1 MLFTTEAIV
10 LRTIPYGDPSVILK
24 AWTKRSGLRS
34 YLVRTGGKRGTAR
47 AALQAL
53 NRLEL
58 VVDEK
63 PDRDLHHVREIRV
76 LRPYTRLHSDPLRA
90 AVALFVQEVLYK
102 VLREEAADE
111 SLDAFLYEALEAL
124 DTVPELSH
132 FPVVFLLQL
141 SGHMGF
147 FPEAPGPGEERF
159 DLREGHFIQGHGE
172 HAHTLGPPLSLA
184 LASLLPLDLQHMGQ
198 ANIPAS
204 QRRALLDHLLLYF
217 RMHLE
222 GLGELRSPAVLHQVL
237 G

>member
-10 LRTIPYGDPSVILK
+10 LRTIQHGDSTLILK
-24 AWTKRSGLRS
+24 AWTERSGLRS
-34 YLVRTGGKRGTAR
+34 YLVRSGSRRGAAK

-63 PDRDLHHVREIRV
+63 PERDLHSVRELRV
-76 LRPYTRLHSDPLRA
+76 SRPYSRLHTDPIRA

-102 VLREEAADE
+102 VLREEAADDG
-111 SLDAFLYEALEAL
+111 LNTFLNEMLEAL
-124 DTVPELSH
+124 DTETDISH
-132 FPVVFLLQL
+132 FPLVFLLQL
-141 SGHMGF
+141 SGHLGF
-147 FPEAPGPGEERF
+147 FPEAPGPGEDRF
-159 DLREGHFIQGHGE
+159 DLREGHFIRGNGE

-184 LASLLPLDLQHMGQ
+184 LADLLEVDLKNMQQ
-198 ANIPAS
+198 ASVPAS
-204 QRRALLDHLLLYF
+204 QRRVLLDHILLYY